1 MSNYREMRVWSS
13 HETLTHRAIDLNGDY
28 YQSAVQSANSLN
40 TPHTKYRNYVSEPTL
55 PQHKPS
61 TINWIRTEHQIA
73 MFGAKKKKKWLPLAL
88 NNQIDKVFAS
98 TVFSW
103 PSQSDRTAYICTTHR
118 HCMHHDILRL
128 SDVKLNEEMLALE
141 HSRCTQ

>member
-1 MSNYREMRVWSS
+1 MELTRDAHSS
-13 HETLTHRAIDLNGDY
+13 RNNFRAIDLNGDY
-28 YQSAVQSANSLN
+28 YQNAYAVQSQACEFPQYTAYQIPELCLWANFSAAQTLNYQLN
-40 TPHTKYRNYVSEPTL
+40 THRTPNCYVWC
-55 PQHKPS
+55 Q
-61 TINWIRTEHQIA
+61 
-73 MFGAKKKKKWLPLAL
+73 KKKKWLPLAL

-118 HCMHHDILRL
+118 RCMHHDILRL

-141 HSRCTQ
+141 HSRCTK